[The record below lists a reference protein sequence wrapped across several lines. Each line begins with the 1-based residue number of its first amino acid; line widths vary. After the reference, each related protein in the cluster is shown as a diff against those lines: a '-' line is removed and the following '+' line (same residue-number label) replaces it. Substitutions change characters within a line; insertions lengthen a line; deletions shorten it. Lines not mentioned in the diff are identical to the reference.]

1 MKQVQTNKAP
11 KAIGP
16 YSQAVIANG
25 MVYCSGQIALDP
37 VSGKIVVE
45 DIAIQTHQV
54 IQNLKAVLQAAGSSL
69 DKVVKTTCYLSD
81 LTEFQTFNTVYET
94 YFRAT
99 KPARATVE
107 VSKLPKNAK
116 VEIEAIAE
124 L

>member
-1 MKQVQTNKAP
+1 MKQVQTDKAP

-16 YSQAVIANG
+16 YSQAIVTNG
-25 MVYCSGQIALDP
+25 MVFCSGQIGLTTAGELTA
-37 VSGKIVVE
+37 E
-45 DIAIQTHQV
+45 DIETQTQQV
-54 IQNLKAVLQAAGSSL
+54 IQNLKAVLEAAGSSL
-69 DKVVKTTCYLSD
+69 DKVVKTTCYLTD

-94 YFRAT
+94 YFATT
-99 KPARATVE
+99 KPARATIE